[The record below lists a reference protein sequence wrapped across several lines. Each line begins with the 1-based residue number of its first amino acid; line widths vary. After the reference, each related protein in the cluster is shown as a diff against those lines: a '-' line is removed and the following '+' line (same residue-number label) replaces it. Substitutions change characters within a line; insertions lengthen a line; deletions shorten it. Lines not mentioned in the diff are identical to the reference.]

1 MSVLQTG
8 ARTLDVVQLVASRGE
23 VSVTEVA
30 GALQISPSMAHRLLN
45 TCLTKGF
52 LRQDFSGGPYS
63 VGGTLRQIAD
73 DVNRDKSMRAVLA
86 PLLRKATREL
96 SESCSIAV
104 LEGRNIRFLL
114 SEESPNLVTIS
125 TPIRRVA
132 PAFSTAAGRALL
144 ATLDDAD
151 IEALFRDMDW
161 ETKTASEVHNPQ
173 GVHSFSD
180 LQAELQRTRQRGW
193 AVQAGESQ
201 VGMAAVAMALVD
213 GAGVGVAS
221 VTVTVPQIRLHKR
234 SDAVALVNQLRPH
247 QQQMQKRL
255 AR

>member
-1 MSVLQTG
+1 
-8 ARTLDVVQLVASRGE
+8 
-23 VSVTEVA
+23 
-30 GALQISPSMAHRLLN
+30 
-45 TCLTKGF
+45 
-52 LRQDFSGGPYS
+52 
-63 VGGTLRQIAD
+63 
-73 DVNRDKSMRAVLA
+73 
-86 PLLRKATREL
+86 
-96 SESCSIAV
+96 
-104 LEGRNIRFLL
+104 
-114 SEESPNLVTIS
+114 
-125 TPIRRVA
+125 
-132 PAFSTAAGRALL
+132 
-144 ATLDDAD
+144 
-151 IEALFRDMDW
+151 MDW